1 MQKQS
6 ICRRLLTDMAT
17 VDPKQTPPT
26 RRKIKHMKFVFVE
39 TAIEY
44 SFQMTDA

>member
-6 ICRRLLTDMAT
+6 ICRRSLTDIAT

-26 RRKIKHMKFVFVE
+26 RQKIKHMKSVFVE
-39 TAIEY
+39 TVVKY